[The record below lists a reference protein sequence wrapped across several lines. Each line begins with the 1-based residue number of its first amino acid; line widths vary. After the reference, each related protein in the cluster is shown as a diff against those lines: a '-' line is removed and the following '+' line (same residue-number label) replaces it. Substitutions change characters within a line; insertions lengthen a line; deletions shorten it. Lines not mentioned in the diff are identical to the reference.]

1 MPRKT
6 CGLISN
12 SHQVITAE
20 APVLLRVTWWSEW
33 IRVTK
38 LPEKWNIKWDLICK
52 WIHGDVGD
60 FPGVGWNSYRFFSVN
75 HILSVFSYLAKFG
88 VASSHRKVKA
98 QIHPKKA
105 LEVNHNQSENASFPE
120 NLGVLLFG
128 SWWDEIWIFFSQA
141 SPAEFLAPKTWHWG
155 VVRSSHLALP
165 HRCLGLPPSEHLFG
179 ALGHLTAAAGWWH
192 PKLLTLQQH
201 LHDT

>member
-1 MPRKT
+1 MPIPRET
-6 CGLISN
+6 CGLILN
-12 SHQVITAE
+12 SHQVITSE

-60 FPGVGWNSYRFFSVN
+60 FPGVGWNPFHFFSVN

-105 LEVNHNQSENASFPE
+105 LEVNHNQSKNASFPE

-128 SWWDEIWIFFSQA
+128 SWWDEILIFFLKLLRLSSLRQKHGTEVLLDRLIWR
-141 SPAEFLAPKTWHWG
+141 SRT
-155 VVRSSHLALP
+155 VVSGFRRVNIYLEHLAT
-165 HRCLGLPPSEHLFG
+165 
-179 ALGHLTAAAGWWH
+179 LTAAAAWWH
-192 PKLLTLQQH
+192 PKLLT
-201 LHDT
+201 